1 LTEEKDMA
9 VLEIGT
15 DEVELVLDARVELGE
30 GPLWD
35 AREQVLWWVDILSGH
50 VHRFDPAT
58 GQDRVFD
65 VGQYVGAIALRA
77 TEPGLMLA
85 AHEGFVV
92 GGPDGRVK
100 PFVTVELELP
110 GNRMND
116 GYCDERGRFWAGT
129 MAIAEGPGAGSLYR
143 LNPGGEV
150 TRMLSGVSISN
161 GIDWS
166 SDGRTMYY
174 IDTPTH
180 LVEAFDFDADAG
192 TISNRRTFAAIPD
205 GMGGPDGMIVD
216 ADDCLWVGLFGGSH
230 LRRYTPDG
238 EVERIVRLPAAN
250 VTKCAFGGPALEE
263 LYITTAWH
271 NATPEQRER
280 QPHAGSLFRCQPG
293 VRGREPH
300 RYRG

>member
-1 LTEEKDMA
+1 MA

-15 DEVELVLDARVELGE
+15 DEVEVVLDIRAELGE

-35 AREQVLWWVDILSGH
+35 AREQVLWWVDILAGH

-58 GQDRVFD
+58 GQDRVFEA
-65 VGQYVGAIALRA
+65 GQYVGAVALRA
-77 TEPGLMLA
+77 DRPGLVLA
-85 AHEGFVV
+85 AHEGFIVLE
-92 GGPDGRVK
+92 PDGQVK

-129 MAIAEGPGAGSLYR
+129 MAISEGAGAGSLYR
-143 LNPGGEV
+143 LDPGGEV
-150 TRMLSGVSISN
+150 TKMLGGVSISN

-166 SDGRTMYY
+166 GDGRTMYY

-180 LVEAFDFDADAG
+180 LVEAFDCDMDAG
-192 TISNRRTFAAIPD
+192 IIGNRRTFATIPD

-216 ADDCLWVGLFGGSH
+216 ADDCLWVGLFGGSQ

-238 EVERIVRLPAAN
+238 EVERIVHLPAAN
-250 VTKCAFGGPALEE
+250 VTKCAFGGPALED
-263 LYITTAWH
+263 LFITTAWH

-280 QPHAGSLFRCQPG
+280 EPHAGSLFRCRPG
-293 VRGREPH
+293 VRGREAH